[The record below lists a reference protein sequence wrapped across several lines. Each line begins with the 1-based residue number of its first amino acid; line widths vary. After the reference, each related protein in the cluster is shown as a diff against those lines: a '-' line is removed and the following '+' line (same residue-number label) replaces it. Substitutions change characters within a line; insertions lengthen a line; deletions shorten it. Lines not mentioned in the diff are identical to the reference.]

1 MALSR
6 GDYATAVQYA
16 EQVRQ
21 VGEAQRHP
29 INRQF
34 AYHLLA
40 EANLG
45 LGEYETA
52 QEFAQ
57 QAYAQALMSGDR
69 WFMAYILNNLGK
81 IAVAL
86 GDNRMGKTHFQS
98 SYEIRQAFEDPEGM
112 ALALISLGKLALKE
126 QAFVEA
132 EERYQRSRTIYQ
144 DINDKGGL
152 AAANWGLGIV
162 SYEQG
167 DYSLSQRYFRQ
178 ALQLAVEIDYR
189 PVLFGLLVNIAE
201 LLWKMGQRERPLT
214 LLAFTAHHPATDH
227 ETQKKA
233 QTRLTNEYQ
242 KAVSPELL
250 AVATA
255 QGKAS
260 DLDSLTAGLLY
271 QLSLPLMPATEE
283 ASLPTAP
290 AQDLI
295 EPLTPREFS
304 VLKLLSEGLT
314 NREIADE
321 FFLAIGTVKFYT
333 GQIYGKLGVRNRV
346 TAVVRA
352 RELNLISN
360 E

>member
-1 MALSR
+1 M
-6 GDYATAVQYA
+6 AVQYA

-21 VGEAQRHP
+21 VGEAQQHP

-52 QEFAQ
+52 QKFAQ

-69 WFMAYILNNLGK
+69 WFMAYILNNLGQ

-98 SYEIRQAFEDPEGM
+98 SYEIRQAFDDPEGM
-112 ALALISLGKLALKE
+112 ALALINLGNLAFKE

-132 EERYQRSRTIYQ
+132 EERYQCSRTIYQ

-152 AAANWGLGIV
+152 AAANRGLGIV
-162 SYEQG
+162 SSEQG
-167 DYSLSQRYFRQ
+167 DYSLSQGYFRQ

-189 PVLFGLLVNIAE
+189 PVLFGSLVNIAE
-201 LLWKMGQRERPLT
+201 LLWKMGQRERPLI
-214 LLAFTAHHPATDH
+214 LLAFTVHHPATDH
-227 ETQKKA
+227 ETQNKA
-233 QTRLTNEYQ
+233 KTRLTNEYQ
-242 KAVSPELL
+242 KKVSPQLF
-250 AVATA
+250 AAATA
-255 QGKAS
+255 KGKAS
-260 DLDSLTAGLLY
+260 DLDTLTVDLLY
-271 QLSLPLMPATEE
+271 QLSLPLTPTSEE
-283 ASLPTAP
+283 APLPTEP
-290 AQDLI
+290 AQNLI
-295 EPLTPREFS
+295 EPLTPRES
-304 VLKLLSEGLT
+304 DVLKLLCEGLT
-314 NREIADE
+314 NQEIADE
-321 FFLAIGTVKFYT
+321 LVLALGTVKFYT

-346 TAVVRA
+346 TAVARA
-352 RELNLISN
+352 RELNLIDN